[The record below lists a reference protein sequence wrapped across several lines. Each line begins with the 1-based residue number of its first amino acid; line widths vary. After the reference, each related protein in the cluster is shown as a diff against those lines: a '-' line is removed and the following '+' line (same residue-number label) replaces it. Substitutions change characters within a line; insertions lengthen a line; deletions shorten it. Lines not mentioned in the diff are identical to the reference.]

1 MPPLSDEH
9 QATTRRFFL
18 GVLAGGCSSVL
29 LPENL
34 SAQELADPALRRLI
48 ENLHYLTPAE
58 QFGTVERGNPL
69 PYKLPPADL
78 KEAGLTKESWKLEVV
93 SDADYPATMGKQF
106 KHADDTAFS
115 YAKLMELAKKQST
128 RFIKTM
134 TCNNMEAPLGTG
146 IWEGV
151 PLRDV
156 IWLTEPKA
164 NIRRVFY
171 HGYHNLDPKQ
181 MFQSSLP
188 IGRILEDPPGM
199 PPVTLVYKLNGKPI
213 SGRRGGPVRLVV
225 PETYGFKSV
234 KWLTRITLTNLHHAN
249 DTYHR
254 GNNDVDSW
262 LKTIARFGS
271 INGEVPKGTSIPI
284 TGLAQVG
291 ISGLKK
297 VQVWITPSSPAQ
309 PKGETRFTYG
319 AWQDATILPAPT
331 DWDAN
336 GTAGPTD
343 MQTVYGF
350 DKQSGK
356 PASWPI
362 PYTIAHWATLLP
374 PVPPG
379 RYTIRC
385 RTIDNNNIAQPLPR
399 PFRKSGNSSIARV
412 TVVVGES

>member
-1 MPPLSDEH
+1 MTHITDDH
-9 QATTRRFFL
+9 HIATRRYFMAA
-18 GVLAGGCSSVL
+18 LAAASTSVFR
-29 LPENL
+29 PKNL
-34 SAQELADPALRRLI
+34 SAQELTNPALRSLI
-48 ENLHYLTPAE
+48 KKLHYLTPSE

-78 KEAGLTKESWKLEVV
+78 KEAGLTTDTWKLEVV
-93 SDADYPATMGKQF
+93 SDLDYPSKMGNQF
-106 KHADDTAFS
+106 KHADNTAFT
-115 YAKLMELAKKQST
+115 YARLMELANKKGTS
-128 RFIKTM
+128 FIKTM

-156 IWLTEPKA
+156 IWLTDPKSD
-164 NIRRVFY
+164 IRRVFY

-188 IGRILEDPPGM
+188 IGRVLEDPPGM
-199 PPVTLVYKLNGKPI
+199 PPVILAYKLNGNPI

-254 GNNDVDSW
+254 GNNDLDSW

-271 INGEVPKGTSIPI
+271 LNNEIPRGTPIPI

-297 VQVWITPSSPAQ
+297 VQVWITPSIPAQ
-309 PKGETRFTYG
+309 PRGETRFSYG
-319 AWQDATILPAPT
+319 DWQDATILPPPV
-331 DWDAN
+331 DWGAN

-343 MQTVYGF
+343 MQAVYGF
-350 DKQSGK
+350 DKQTGK
-356 PASWPI
+356 PTSWPI

-385 RTIDNNNIAQPLPR
+385 RAIDNNNIAQPLPR

-412 TVVVGES
+412 AVVVGES

>member
-9 QATTRRFFL
+9 KVTTRRFFL
-18 GVLAGGCSSVL
+18 SVLAAGASTAMQPACV
-29 LPENL
+29 
-34 SAQELADPALRRLI
+34 SAEELANPALRCLI
-48 ENLHYLTPAE
+48 EKLNYLTPAE

-69 PYKLPPADL
+69 PYKLPPVDL
-78 KEAGLTKESWKLEVV
+78 KEAGLTPDSWKLEVV
-93 SDADYPATMGKQF
+93 SDDDYPATMAKQF
-106 KHADDTAFS
+106 KHADDTAFT
-115 YAKLMELAKKQST
+115 YAKLMELGKKHST
-128 RFIKTM
+128 SFIKTM

-151 PLRDV
+151 PLREV
-156 IWLTEPKA
+156 LWLTEPKA
-164 NIRRVFY
+164 NLRRVFY

-188 IGRILEDPPGM
+188 IGRVLEDPPGM

-213 SGRRGGPVRLVV
+213 SGLRGGPVRLVV
-225 PETYGFKSV
+225 PEAYGFKSI
-234 KWLTRITLTNLHHAN
+234 KWLTRITLTNLHNAN

-254 GNNDVDSW
+254 GNNDIDSW

-271 INGEVPKGTSIPI
+271 INGEVPKGIPIPI

-297 VQVWITPSSPAQ
+297 VQVWITPASPAQ
-309 PKGETRFTYG
+309 PREETRFAYG
-319 AWQDATILPAPT
+319 DWQDATILPAPT

-336 GTAGPTD
+336 GTAGPID
-343 MQTVYGF
+343 MESVYGF

-356 PASWPI
+356 PSSWPI
-362 PYTIAHWATLLP
+362 PYTIAHWATVLP
-374 PVPPG
+374 PVAPG
-379 RYTIRC
+379 RYTVRC
-385 RTIDNNNIAQPLPR
+385 RTIDNNNTAQPLPR
-399 PFRKSGNSSIARV
+399 PFKKSGSSSISRV

>member
-1 MPPLSDEH
+1 MTNPSNEH
-9 QATTRRFFL
+9 QMTTRRFFL
-18 GVLAGGCSSVL
+18 ELLAGGSSAVL
-29 LPENL
+29 LPKT
-34 SAQELADPALRRLI
+34 LAARDLTNPALRRLI
-48 ENLHYLTPAE
+48 ENLQYLTPSD

-69 PYKLPPADL
+69 PYKLPTADL
-78 KEAGLTKESWKLEVV
+78 KEAGLTKDSWKLEVV
-93 SDADYPATMGKQF
+93 SDPAFPATMGKQF
-106 KHADDTAFS
+106 QHADNTAFS
-115 YAKLMELAKKQST
+115 YAKLMELANKNSA

-156 IWLTEPKA
+156 IWLTEPAA

-262 LKTIARFGS
+262 LKSIARFGS
-271 INGEVPKGTSIPI
+271 ITGEVPQGTPIPI

-309 PKGETRFTYG
+309 PREETRFAYG
-319 AWQDATILPAPT
+319 DWQDATILPPPT

-336 GTAGPTD
+336 NTAGPIN

-356 PASWPI
+356 PSNWPI

-374 PVPPG
+374 PVAPG

-399 PFRKSGNSSIARV
+399 PFKKSGNSSIARV
-412 TVVVGES
+412 SVVVGES

>member
-1 MPPLSDEH
+1 MPHLNDDHEV
-9 QATTRRFFL
+9 TTRRFFL
-18 GVLAGGCSSVL
+18 GVLAAGSTSVL
-29 LPENL
+29 GTGVI
-34 SAQELADPALRRLI
+34 SAQELANPALRRLI
-48 ENLHYLTPAE
+48 DKLHYLTPAD

-78 KEAGLTKESWKLEVV
+78 KEAGLTTASWKLEVV

-106 KHADDTAFS
+106 QHADDTAFT
-115 YAKLMELAKKQST
+115 YARLMELAKKRSI

-134 TCNNMEAPLGTG
+134 TCNNMESPLGTG

-151 PLRDV
+151 PLRDI
-156 IWLTEPKA
+156 IWLTEPEA
-164 NIRRVFY
+164 NVRRGFF

-199 PPVTLVYKLNGKPI
+199 PTVTLAYRLNGKPI
-213 SGRRGGPVRLVV
+213 SGRRGGPVRLIV
-225 PETYGFKSV
+225 PETYGFKSI
-234 KWLTRITLTNLHHAN
+234 KWLTRVTLTNLHHAN

-254 GNNDVDSW
+254 GNNDLDSW

-271 INGEVPKGTSIPI
+271 FNGEVPKGSPIPI

-309 PKGETRFTYG
+309 PRGETRFAYG
-319 AWQDATILPAPT
+319 DWQDATILPPPT
-331 DWDAN
+331 NWGIN
-336 GTAGPTD
+336 GNAGLTD
-343 MQTVYGF
+343 MQTTYGF

-379 RYTIRC
+379 QYTIRC
-385 RTIDNNNIAQPLPR
+385 RTIDDNNIAQPFPR
-399 PFRKSGNSSIARV
+399 PFKKSGNSSIARA
-412 TVVVGES
+412 TVVVSEA

>member
-1 MPPLSDEH
+1 MPPISDEH
-9 QATTRRFFL
+9 KATTRRFFL
-18 GVLAGGCSSVL
+18 ALLAGGSSSVL
-29 LPENL
+29 MPKNL
-34 SAQELADPALRRLI
+34 AAQDLSNPALRRLI
-48 ENLHYLTPAE
+48 ANLDYLTPSE

-69 PYKLPPADL
+69 PYKLPPAGL
-78 KEAGLTKESWKLEVV
+78 REAGLTPETWKLEVV
-93 SDADYPATMGKQF
+93 SDADFPVTMGKQF
-106 KHADDTAFS
+106 QHADDTAFS
-115 YAKLMELAKKQST
+115 YANLMELAKKQST

-156 IWLTEPKA
+156 LWLTDPKA

-181 MFQSSLP
+181 MFQSSLS
-188 IGRILEDPPGM
+188 IGRVLEDPPGM
-199 PPVTLVYKLNGKPI
+199 PPVTLVYKLNGQPI

-234 KWLTRITLTNLHHAN
+234 KWLTRITLTNLYHAN

-262 LKTIARFGS
+262 LKTIARFTGFNDE
-271 INGEVPKGTSIPI
+271 IPKGTPIPI

-309 PKGETRFTYG
+309 PRDETRFLYG
-319 AWQDATILPAPT
+319 DWKDATILPAPA
-331 DWDAN
+331 DWGAA
-336 GTAGPTD
+336 GTAEPID
-343 MQTVYGF
+343 MKKVYNF
-350 DKQSGK
+350 DKQTGK
-356 PASWPI
+356 PSQWPI
-362 PYTIAHWATLLP
+362 PYTIAHWAALLP

-399 PFRKSGNSSIARV
+399 PFKKSGNSSIARI

>member
-1 MPPLSDEH
+1 MAHGIDDH

-18 GVLAGGCSSVL
+18 AVLAAGSTSVL
-29 LPENL
+29 RPGHL
-34 SAQELADPALRRLI
+34 SAQDLASPALRKLI
-48 ENLHYLTPAE
+48 EKLHYLTPAE

-78 KEAGLTKESWKLEVV
+78 KEAGLTTDSWKLEVV

-106 KHADDTAFS
+106 THADNTAFTYS
-115 YAKLMELAKKQST
+115 QLMKLAEKKST

-134 TCNNMEAPLGTG
+134 TCNNMDAPLGTG

-188 IGRILEDPPGM
+188 IGRVLEDPRGM

-213 SGRRGGPVRLVV
+213 SGLRGGPVRLVV
-225 PETYGFKSV
+225 PEAYGFKSI
-234 KWLTRITLTNLHHAN
+234 KWLTRITLTNLFHAN
-249 DTYHR
+249 DTYNR

-271 INGEVPKGTSIPI
+271 FSPEVPKETPIPI

-309 PKGETRFTYG
+309 PREETRFAYG
-319 AWQDATILPAPT
+319 DWQDATILPPPT
-331 DWDAN
+331 DWNAN
-336 GTAGPTD
+336 GTAGPID
-343 MQTVYGF
+343 MQTVHGF
-350 DKQSGK
+350 NNQSGE
-356 PASWPI
+356 PAHWPM

-379 RYTIRC
+379 KYTVRC
-385 RTIDNNNIAQPLPR
+385 RTIDKNNHAQPLPR
-399 PFRKSGNSSIARV
+399 PFKKSGSSHIARV
-412 TVVVGES
+412 TVVVNES